1 MSKRVVKKAGRRR
14 STTKTRVSYKKY
26 TGMTKKALKRLKSAS
41 ARAELARRARKR
53 KSSVRTRKAPARRA
67 STRRAS
73 TRRPARASARRT
85 TRRTTRRAGGKRLNA
100 WQRFL
105 KAHAGRGLSVKRMA
119 SLYRKGGKATTSRKS
134 SVGRKRSRSARRN
147 SSALELELDNP
158 GSFLA
163 SDPWHPVYEQVLGQ
177 FGASEKLLHGLQPVN
192 RRNGKKRRPR

>member
-67 STRRAS
+67 STRR
-73 TRRPARASARRT
+73 TARKASARRT